1 MVRKINENAAGI
13 DIGSRSH
20 FVAIKTGEVREYSS
34 YTSSLEEMALWLKES
49 GVETIAMESTGV
61 YWIPAFELLESKG
74 FDVNLVDAKQ
84 AKNMPGRKTDVS
96 DCQWIQELHSF
107 GLLTSAFRPNDQIT
121 ALRSLVRQK
130 DNLIKQSS
138 TEILHM
144 QKALE
149 QMNIKLTNV
158 LRFITGQT
166 GMKIIRAIVKGERDP
181 LKLAEHR
188 HKSCKRSKEEIAEA
202 LKGNF
207 REEHLFSLKQ
217 SLAAYDFYQKLIK
230 ECEAKISNALK
241 KLSKLKKK
249 IVKNTKDISIKEHL
263 VGITGV
269 DLTAVNGIGDISA
282 LIIVSEIGDVS
293 KFKSEKHFASWLGLC
308 PGSKKSGGKV
318 LSGKTKNVTNRITQT
333 LKMAANSLYRSQ
345 SALGAYFRRMKFR
358 KGVAKAITA
367 TAHKIAKI
375 IYNMLKFKK
384 PYTDPG
390 IDKYE
395 KNIKMLKIKKF
406 NKLAL
411 ELGID
416 LSEKARDSLNNQF
429 LSVIQ

>member
-20 FVAIKTGEVREYSS
+20 FVAIQTGEVREYSS

-107 GLLTSAFRPNDQIT
+107 GLLTSAFRPNDQIA

-166 GMKIIRAIVKGERDP
+166 GMKIIRAIVKGERDS

-249 IVKNTKDISIKEHL
+249 IVKNKKDISIKEHL

-358 KGVAKAITA
+358 KGPAKAITA

-411 ELGID
+411 ELGVD